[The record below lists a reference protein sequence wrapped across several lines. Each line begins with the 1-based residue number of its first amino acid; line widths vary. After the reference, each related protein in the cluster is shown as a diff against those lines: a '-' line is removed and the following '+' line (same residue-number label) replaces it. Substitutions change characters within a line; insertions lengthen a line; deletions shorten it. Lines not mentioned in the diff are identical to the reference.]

1 MNAIDTEKLGLLI
14 KAFKVC
20 GCGQIDENCL
30 ECPYRKHGW
39 RCIRELNKDATS
51 ILSTIYELFDV
62 KDRVISSVPGN
73 KEAWKKYAETLNNER
88 VAALEKENAELRSK
102 LDRIYDEQ
110 IKELKVKQSKLEQE
124 LLYSEMHY
132 GGAKND

>member
-39 RCIRELNKDATS
+39 RCIRELNKDAAS

-62 KDRVISSVPGN
+62 KDRVISSVPDN
-73 KEAWKKYAETLNNER
+73 IDELLQRN
-88 VAALEKENAELRSK
+88 KENAELRSK
-102 LDRIYDEQ
+102 LDSIYSERLRDLEEEQ
-110 IKELKVKQSKLEQE
+110 TKLMNE